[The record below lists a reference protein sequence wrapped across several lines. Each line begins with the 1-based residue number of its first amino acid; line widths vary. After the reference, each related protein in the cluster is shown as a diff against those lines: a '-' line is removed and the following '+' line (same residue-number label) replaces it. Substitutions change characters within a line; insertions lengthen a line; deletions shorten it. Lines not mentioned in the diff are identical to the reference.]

1 MLPSGPGCPARALG
15 QKRVLRSA
23 PLASERS
30 LQTHLCMDPTRSDPS
45 TRWGWGRDP
54 EGLGWGVTLAGCVTS
69 GRTLTSLCWQPHLW
83 HQHNA
88 GPVSFLGRLADK
100 TQLPLLCTLPCLSP
114 TSPPSSAPLST
125 VDPWVRQI
133 PWRRAWQPTVVFL
146 PGESPWTGGPGG
158 LQSMGRFPCFDLKGF
173 PTFTAHL
180 RMKPDSWEI
189 SRRGLV
195 GGA

>member
-1 MLPSGPGCPARALG
+1 MEPLPALLPSGPGCPARALG

-88 GPVSFLGRLADK
+88 GPVSLLGRLADK

-114 TSPPSSAPLST
+114 ASPPSSAPLST
-125 VDPWVRQI
+125 VAFPAIHMANSSLQR
-133 PWRRAWQPTVVFL
+133 L
-146 PGESPWTGGPGG
+146 PGP
-158 LQSMGRFPCFDLKGF
+158 PCSALKKIF
-173 PTFTAHL
+173 FYV
-180 RMKPDSWEI
+180 E
-189 SRRGLV
+189 V
-195 GGA
+195 